1 MEFEDEVGI
10 YYRSS
15 YKPSIK
21 KEVDETATSE
31 IHGEV
36 EEEVDGVE
44 RRLKE
49 LKNFDELPNPPF
61 NHHFINKP
69 YNIQASLAERIQ
81 GEWQSIRQLPPS
93 SILVRGY
100 TSRIDLM
107 RAVIV
112 GGGDFI
118 RLPKRDKIKILGR
131 KGVVIVDDDR
141 EDDEM
146 ITCREGP
153 PYHQGLF
160 FFDIFFPSN
169 YPTEPP
175 QLFFRSYGLDLN
187 PNLPKN
193 GKVLLDA
200 NLQQSNIW
208 DTLVS
213 IRELILVDGIDRDKE
228 KSSKL
233 SKRVFVQTWEAML
246 HMLECPPIHFQ
257 ALVLGYFRVRSHQIL
272 LDYKAYADVQ
282 DPAMK
287 LLFFKLVKAFETNG
301 TYCRHH
307 YNQKEYDLA
316 FEKKEPLE
324 DYSNNIRSFWY
335 SSLKI

>member
-81 GEWQSIRQLPPS
+81 GEWESIRQLPPS

-118 RLPKRDKIKILGR
+118 RLPKRDKTKIIGR
-131 KGVVIVDDDR
+131 KGVMIVDDDR

-146 ITCREGP
+146 ITLSR
-153 PYHQGLF
+153 
-160 FFDIFFPSN
+160 
-169 YPTEPP
+169 
-175 QLFFRSYGLDLN
+175 RSSLSPRL
-187 PNLPKN
+187 
-193 GKVLLDA
+193 VLLRH
-200 NLQQSNIW
+200 
-208 DTLVS
+208 V
-213 IRELILVDGIDRDKE
+213 
-228 KSSKL
+228 L
-233 SKRVFVQTWEAML
+233 SKQLSDRASPTLF
-246 HMLECPPIHFQ
+246 P
-257 ALVLGYFRVRSHQIL
+257 L
-272 LDYKAYADVQ
+272 LR
-282 DPAMK
+282 P
-287 LLFFKLVKAFETNG
+287 
-301 TYCRHH
+301 
-307 YNQKEYDLA
+307 
-316 FEKKEPLE
+316 
-324 DYSNNIRSFWY
+324 
-335 SSLKI
+335 

>member
-1 MEFEDEVGI
+1 MG
-10 YYRSS
+10 
-15 YKPSIK
+15 
-21 KEVDETATSE
+21 
-31 IHGEV
+31 
-36 EEEVDGVE
+36 
-44 RRLKE
+44 
-49 LKNFDELPNPPF
+49 
-61 NHHFINKP
+61 INKTTSP
-69 YNIQASLAERIQ
+69 KFNF
-81 GEWQSIRQLPPS
+81 GW
-93 SILVRGY
+93 GY

-131 KGVVIVDDDR
+131 KGVVVVDDDR

-146 ITCREGP
+146 ISCREGP

-160 FFDIFFPSN
+160 FFDIFFPSD

-213 IRELILVDGIDRDKE
+213 IRELILVDGIERDKE

-246 HMLECPPIHFQ
+246 RMLECPPIHFQ

-316 FEKKEPLE
+316 LEKKEPLE